1 MNFSQA
7 RTALQQYENVGVDAT
22 AGAATPHQLIQ
33 MLLDGALD
41 RIAAAKGMMGRGD
54 FAGKG
59 VALGRALGIVT
70 GLRKSLN
77 HDGGGDV
84 AGNLELVYDYVERR
98 LLEANRNND
107 VAILDE
113 VARLLGN
120 VKAGW
125 DGIPPEVA
133 AAFRRSE

>member
-1 MNFSQA
+1 MNINQT

-22 AGAATPHQLIQ
+22 VNAAMPHQLIQ
-33 MLLDGALD
+33 MLLGGALD
-41 RIAAAKGMMGRGD
+41 RIAAAKGQIERGD
-54 FAGKG
+54 FAAKG
-59 VALGRALGIVT
+59 AALGRAISIVA

-77 HDGGGDV
+77 HEGGGEI
-84 AGNLELVYDYVERR
+84 ATNLELIYDYVERR
-98 LLEANRNND
+98 LLEANRDNN
-107 VAILDE
+107 VAVLDE

-133 AAFRRSE
+133 AAFRRT

>member
-1 MNFSQA
+1 MNKTQA

-22 AGAATPHQLIQ
+22 ANAAMPHQLIE
-33 MLLDGALD
+33 MLLGGALD
-41 RIAAAKGMMGRGD
+41 RIATAKGQIERGD
-54 FAGKG
+54 LAGKG
-59 VALGRALGIVT
+59 GAIGRAIGIVA

-77 HDGGGDV
+77 HEGGGEI
-84 AGNLELVYDYVERR
+84 ATNLELIYDYVERR

-107 VAILDE
+107 VAILNE
-113 VARLLGN
+113 AARLLGN

-133 AAFRRSE
+133 AAFQRT